1 MTRLKNNILIILKN
15 DPDYRRL
22 VGDSIGIGERAVIQ
36 NLQENKENG
45 TLTKYN
51 ALCCIKDILHAASL
65 EELLTIDRQ
74 CK

>member
-1 MTRLKNNILIILKN
+1 MTKLKNHIPVILKN

-36 NLQENKENG
+36 NLQENRENG

-51 ALCCIKDILHAASL
+51 ALCCIKNILHAKTL
-65 EELLTIDRQ
+65 EELLIIDMQ

>member
-1 MTRLKNNILIILKN
+1 MTKLKNNISIILKN

-22 VGDSIGIGERAVIQ
+22 LSDSIGIGERAVIY

-51 ALCCIKDILHAASL
+51 ALCCIKNILHAKTL
-65 EELLTIDRQ
+65 EELLTIDMQ

>member
-1 MTRLKNNILIILKN
+1 MTKLKNNILLILKN

-22 VGDSIGIGERAVIQ
+22 LSDSIGIGERAVIQ

-51 ALCCIKDILHAASL
+51 ALCCIKKLLHTTTF
-65 EELLTIDRQ
+65 EELLTIDMQ